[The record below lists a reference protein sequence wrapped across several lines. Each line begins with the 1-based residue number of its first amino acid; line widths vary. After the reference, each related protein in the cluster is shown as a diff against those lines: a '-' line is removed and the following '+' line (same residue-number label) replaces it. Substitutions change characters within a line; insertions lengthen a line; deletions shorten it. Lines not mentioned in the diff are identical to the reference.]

1 MIAKFAAIVVYHHF
15 ALFVPHEKGHGKWSS
30 MSDKQKQTDTG
41 SNEHALEKGVKWMD
55 SRNMLASG
63 SCVR

>member
-41 SNEHALEKGVKWMD
+41 SNEHALEKGVK
-55 SRNMLASG
+55 
-63 SCVR
+63 